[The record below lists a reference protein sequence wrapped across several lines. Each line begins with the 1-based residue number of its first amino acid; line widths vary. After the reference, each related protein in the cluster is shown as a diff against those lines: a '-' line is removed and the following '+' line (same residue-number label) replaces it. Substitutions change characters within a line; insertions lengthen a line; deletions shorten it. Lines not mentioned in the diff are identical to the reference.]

1 MNFAWSVFI
10 IWKKKKNH
18 NNNKKPK
25 TKNWFHFSCLTIT
38 ILNSAW
44 WKKKKKVSSNFSV
57 RLEISLVSK
66 YHSQGLLLVK
76 LNRLP
81 SVYPIPGGF
90 RGETRWGPEQPD
102 PARDLVVGNTA
113 HDRGME
119 LNEPWGFFQHKPF
132 NDPVIQ
138 WF

>member
-10 IWKKKKNH
+10 IWKKKK
-18 NNNKKPK
+18 PTTT
-25 TKNWFHFSCLTIT
+25 TKNQKQKTDFTFPVLLSQYWIQHDE
-38 ILNSAW
+38 
-44 WKKKKKVSSNFSV
+44 KKKKKVSSNFSV

-90 RGETRWGPEQPD
+90 RGETGWGPEQPD

>member
-1 MNFAWSVFI
+1 MLDLFLSSG
-10 IWKKKKNH
+10 KKKN
-18 NNNKKPK
+18 PQQQQK
-25 TKNWFHFSCLTIT
+25 TKNKKLISLFLSYYHNIEFSMMK
-38 ILNSAW
+38 
-44 WKKKKKVSSNFSV
+44 KKKKKVSSNFSV

-90 RGETRWGPEQPD
+90 RGETGWGPEQPD